1 MNMKS
6 IMQIR
11 FLLVC
16 VLLMIPFITT
26 AQTKVA
32 LVIGNSNY
40 TDVTFPKLTQPLNDA
55 SEINNKLRQLGF
67 KTITVNDGS
76 KQEMLDAI
84 NQFERLTRNADVG
97 VFYYSGHATN
107 INYTNYLVPVKTT
120 LHIAT
125 LSDECVNL
133 KNIST
138 MMDKNCKLALLFLDA
153 CRSEVPTDG
162 IHKGI
167 VTPSGFVKK
176 DTKTNSPVGCMICYA
191 TENGKIVGSGYG
203 KLSPFTKSLAKFL
216 TDGREFREVWAS
228 IREEVSSNCNL
239 NPVSDGSY
247 TKSFYFNKGGATL
260 SGSST
265 NTDSTSANNNSD
277 KNKVYI
283 TFNVTPKNAKLYFG
297 DKTYSTGTPLPFE
310 LGGNYSYKVEAEGY
324 QTKNGTFTASNSS
337 PSTMNVNLTK
347 AESATL
353 KVYCDNRNGATVYL
367 DGERIG
373 RTPVTFTT
381 TTGSHL
387 LKMQSPGYYTYE
399 TKLNITSGTNK
410 VNRHLDKML
419 PEFWDWEGEGGN
431 IASYHF
437 SPKYQIGLSYLYRP
451 EDCRFSFGA
460 MVATSTGI
468 CRGWSNP
475 LTVSQ
480 SMTIIIGGNNEPTV
494 DSEGNK
500 IETSYTD
507 LSQEEYSSRVDPYNE
522 AKHYESNA
530 LFLAD
535 VGFNPCNGIMIEAGV
550 GAGYHKD
557 KYYMDKTYTLKSSVV
572 TNSQTG
578 ESSTPTYEYIKD
590 GDSKWYKQNSKWSPA
605 FRLGTKFFIPLGPL
619 GDYEGYLTV
628 GGGYTYLPTNHKC
641 SSWDAN
647 IGLTW
652 CF

>member
-6 IMQIR
+6 IMPIR

-16 VLLMIPFITT
+16 VLLMIPLITT

-55 SEINNKLRQLGF
+55 SEINSKLRQLGF
-67 KTITVNDGS
+67 KTITVNDGN

-167 VTPSGFVKK
+167 VTPSGFIKK
-176 DTKTNSPVGCMICYA
+176 DTKTSSPVGCMICYA
-191 TENGKIVGSGYG
+191 TENGKPVGSGYDR
-203 KLSPFTKSLAKFL
+203 LSPFTKSLAKWL

-228 IREEVSSNCNL
+228 IREEVSSNPNCNL

-260 SGSST
+260 SGSSS
-265 NTDSTSANNNSD
+265 N
-277 KNKVYI
+277 
-283 TFNVTPKNAKLYFG
+283 
-297 DKTYSTGTPLPFE
+297 
-310 LGGNYSYKVEAEGY
+310 
-324 QTKNGTFTASNSS
+324 TAS
-337 PSTMNVNLTK
+337 NLTK

-410 VNRHLDKML
+410 VNRHLYKML
-419 PEFWDWEGEGGN
+419 PWFWDWDGEGGN

-468 CRGWSNP
+468 YRGWSNP